1 MSSRR
6 GKRGQERHE
15 YKPHSFASIITIDL
29 LSDSEDSATC
39 YKKSRKSIEGI
50 DDNDD
55 RKPASITTK
64 TSIRTYSIHDKDKH
78 EIIELLDDND
88 EHVKPTSTA
97 TTCVKQDY
105 VYAQKLQ
112 EDEERGRPKRKNLL
126 KEQRLAMNETI
137 MGKSIVFVERIIE
150 VVSSLSTSNEFLNA
164 MDVKPVAK
172 DDMVFILERMLNTQ
186 ATYQALGYMSHVD
199 TGFHYTSEG
208 NMAHIRTNGLM
219 SKHERSSQQIE
230 AARNNG
236 SAYGDGIY
244 TANNHPITS
253 KGFGAIG
260 LLVARLQGVSV
271 RVAQFPNPL
280 VKGEDVQKATT
291 IVGNITHGRSNYRAF
306 RDIIVLKS
314 SSQCVPL
321 LQYNQNGFMGLNHIV
336 HLQTVMQSMLNEYL
350 NDQLSA

>member
-6 GKRGQERHE
+6 GKRGHESPE

-39 YKKSRKSIEGI
+39 TDYKKSRKSIEGI

-55 RKPASITTK
+55 IKPASITMK
-64 TSIRTYSIHDKDKH
+64 TSIRTYSILDKDKH

-97 TTCVKQDY
+97 PTCVKQDY

-137 MGKSIVFVERIIE
+137 MGKSILLVERIIE
-150 VVSSLSTSNEFLNA
+150 VVSSLSTSNELLNA

-172 DDMVFILERMLNTQ
+172 DDMVFIMERMLNTL

-208 NMAHIRTNGLM
+208 NMAHIRTYGLM

-230 AARNNG
+230 AVRNRA

-244 TANNHPITS
+244 TANNPIKS

-306 RDIIVLKS
+306 CDEIVLKS

-321 LQYNQNGFMGLNHIV
+321 LQYNQNMSLRHIV